1 MLVYSRNSLIS
12 LHNWYKTFKN
22 LSTPLHGSVV
32 RPVSTKVW
40 EKLAFHN
47 FLAST
52 RGQQGRNHLR
62 NWRSIA
68 TVNFIARSDGASNSS
83 QKGSNCSNL
92 LNIHIDTSRAMTTT
106 TTELSAKLLISQ
118 SLDLKLKTRSHLLQ
132 VRELMREKDYDVLA
146 VSESWLNST
155 VTNAKVEIDR
165 YKLTRLDQL
174 GKTGGKVC
182 LYTRSSLEV
191 NR

>member
-12 LHNWYKTFKN
+12 LHNWYKTFKK

-106 TTELSAKLLISQ
+106 TIEHQCQTSNLPKSRLKIENKKSFAASAGVNAGEGLWCLGCF
-118 SLDLKLKTRSHLLQ
+118 R
-132 VRELMREKDYDVLA
+132 VLA
-146 VSESWLNST
+146 QLNCHKRQSW
-155 VTNAKVEIDR
+155 
-165 YKLTRLDQL
+165 
-174 GKTGGKVC
+174 
-182 LYTRSSLEV
+182 
-191 NR
+191 NRQI